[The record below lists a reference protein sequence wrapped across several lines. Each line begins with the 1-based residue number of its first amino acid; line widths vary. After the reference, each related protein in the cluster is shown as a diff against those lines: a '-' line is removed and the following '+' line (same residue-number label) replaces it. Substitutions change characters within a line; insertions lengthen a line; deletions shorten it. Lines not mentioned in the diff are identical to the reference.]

1 MNDLPE
7 VLERLTTR
15 LDALEHRVLAL
26 EHPRDS
32 ANAVSVV
39 AIEAAPTL
47 VATTES
53 NQEFPVT
60 VSGGLFPVLGKAM
73 LGIAGAYLLRAVAES
88 SSLPKV
94 GVAAIA
100 IAYALAWLVWA
111 SWAKAGEWLAGTVYA
126 CTSALILAPM
136 LWELTLRFNVLPA
149 PVTAAVVCGFVIAAS
164 ALAWKREFAPVLW
177 VANVT
182 AAAIALPLSIASH
195 QMMPFIVVLLVMVL
209 ICEWAATFKRESGV
223 RVLAALAAD
232 AAIWAQIYIYS
243 GAETTRA
250 DYPTLSSGWLLAP
263 GLALFGLVG
272 ASVLYRTVLKGKRIT
287 VFETA
292 QAMITFLLAAFGL
305 ITFGPAGSTFV
316 LGICCLVLAGAGY
329 ATATLRMGDSGERR
343 NALVFANWSG
353 ALLLAGSLI
362 SLPQHWQ
369 GPWLGVAAVAATIA
383 GTRLMWLTLE
393 VHGVVFLLTA
403 AAISG
408 LLNEIISGLAG
419 TTAGSPAWSVLAVT
433 ACAIACYA
441 GLKPC
446 EQKAWMRQAI
456 AIVFAAM
463 AMGAVAALLVEGL
476 VGLIA
481 LKMIPGA
488 HHLAFVRTF
497 TVCAATLALAFS
509 GAHWRRRELTRIGYA
524 ALALVAVKLVFEDL
538 RHGHLAFIAASI
550 FLFAV
555 TLIVVPRVA
564 RTGLRT

>member
-1 MNDLPE
+1 
-7 VLERLTTR
+7 
-15 LDALEHRVLAL
+15 
-26 EHPRDS
+26 
-32 ANAVSVV
+32 
-39 AIEAAPTL
+39 
-47 VATTES
+47 
-53 NQEFPVT
+53 
-60 VSGGLFPVLGKAM
+60 
-73 LGIAGAYLLRAVAES
+73 
-88 SSLPKV
+88 
-94 GVAAIA
+94 
-100 IAYALAWLVWA
+100 
-111 SWAKAGEWLAGTVYA
+111 
-126 CTSALILAPM
+126 
-136 LWELTLRFNVLPA
+136 
-149 PVTAAVVCGFVIAAS
+149 
-164 ALAWKREFAPVLW
+164 
-177 VANVT
+177 
-182 AAAIALPLSIASH
+182 
-195 QMMPFIVVLLVMVL
+195 
-209 ICEWAATFKRESGV
+209 
-223 RVLAALAAD
+223 
-232 AAIWAQIYIYS
+232 
-243 GAETTRA
+243 
-250 DYPTLSSGWLLAP
+250 
-263 GLALFGLVG
+263 
-272 ASVLYRTVLKGKRIT
+272 
-287 VFETA
+287 
-292 QAMITFLLAAFGL
+292 
-305 ITFGPAGSTFV
+305 
-316 LGICCLVLAGAGY
+316 
-329 ATATLRMGDSGERR
+329 MGDSGERR

>member
-32 ANAVSVV
+32 ANAASVV

-53 NQEFPVT
+53 DQEFPVT

-564 RTGLRT
+564 RTGQRT